1 MDKVNKVWPHRYDG
15 SDKFISYSIKFHMSI
30 GLFDDKDELIAWSLR
45 YDNGSLGVL
54 QVDEKHLRKGYGNL
68 IAKALSRRI
77 AFEDDCDVVSL
88 IAYENVKS
96 INMFTKIGFEPA
108 DRHTWFVFT
117 RNSETN

>member
-1 MDKVNKVWPHRYDG
+1 MDKVNSAWPHRYEG

-30 GLFDDKDELIAWSLR
+30 GLFDDKDELLAWSLR

-77 AFEDDCDVVSL
+77 AVEDDGDVMSL
-88 IAYENVKS
+88 IVNKNVKS
-96 INMFTKIGFEPA
+96 IDMFTKIGFEPTGL
-108 DRHTWFVFT
+108 HTWFVVT

>member
-1 MDKVNKVWPHRYDG
+1 
-15 SDKFISYSIKFHMSI
+15 MSI

-77 AFEDDCDVVSL
+77 ADEDDCDVLSL
-88 IAYENVKS
+88 IVNENFKS
-96 INMFTKIGFEPA
+96 ISMFTKIGFKPA
-108 DRHTWFVFT
+108 DHHTWFVLT